1 MKLNVIC
8 TAHGLV
14 PVSDDDFD
22 EKKRLKIGQVYECDV
37 KALRNV
43 GFHKKAFALLNAVWS
58 LMDENQQAAW
68 RSKDGFRAYLTVAA
82 GYYDV
87 FYNPITG
94 SFNEYPKSWSF
105 DKMDEAEFNG
115 LYERMKDV
123 IYKVV
128 FKGKLTE
135 EVFNNVLR
143 NF

>member
-22 EKKRLKIGQVYECDV
+22 EKKRLKIGQVYQCDV
-37 KALRNV
+37 KVVRNV
-43 GFHKKAFALLNAVWS
+43 KFLRKAFALLNAAWS
-58 LMDENQQAAW
+58 LMDEQQQASW
-68 RSKDGFRAYLTVAA
+68 RSKEGFRNYLTVAA

-87 FYNPITG
+87 YFNPRLEQFVEIAR
-94 SFNEYPKSWSF
+94 SWRF
-105 DKMDEAEFNG
+105 DKMDEPTFSD

-123 IYKVV
+123 IFGVLGGKVTV
-128 FKGKLTE
+128 
-135 EVFNNVLR
+135 EVFERVLA